1 MSPIELFTPNMSF
14 KDVMIIMDNYGLIEN
29 TEKLSVILKLLKQL
43 GIISN

>member
-14 KDVMIIMDNYGLIEN
+14 KDIMIIMDNYGLIEN

>member
-14 KDVMIIMDNYGLIEN
+14 KDVMIIMDSYGLIEN